1 MFKLPWPRSVIAFL
15 RVIGSYICYSTSL
28 LFLVL
33 TWFALTLWPA
43 ELNECVSTPDICKV
57 HINTHCVNE
66 FGTYSCDCDPGH
78 SRLYANFCAGNS
90 ILTLRSSLFLRDKN
104 DIKKAIIMT
113 VIVNCLQSSIFDVQF
128 GVPQGSVLGP
138 VLYTLYTTPLG
149 KIIKEHNIN
158 YHMYADDTQLYKSV
172 PFSDLQLLVQC
183 IETCSGNVK
192 KWMTDNKL
200 KMNNEKT
207 EILLCGPKKY
217 VESSDC
223 DHICI
228 EGENIS
234 FSNNARNLG
243 VYFDCTFSME
253 HHVKQLCKSLFF
265 ELRKISHMRA
275 FLNEASLQK
284 LVTSFVLSRMDYCN
298 SLLINLPNDT
308 ITKLQRIQNHAA
320 RLVLKKAKR
329 DHVTPLFRKLH
340 WLPLQARIDYKICV
354 LCFKCINK
362 TAPSYLSD
370 LLEQYVPS
378 RLLRSGSQNLLKIPP
393 RANKKNTEKAF
404 KHCAPYI
411 WNSLPSDIREAKS
424 ESQFKNDLKTHLFK
438 SHLCI

>member
-1 MFKLPWPRSVIAFL
+1 
-15 RVIGSYICYSTSL
+15 
-28 LFLVL
+28 
-33 TWFALTLWPA
+33 
-43 ELNECVSTPDICKV
+43 
-57 HINTHCVNE
+57 
-66 FGTYSCDCDPGH
+66 
-78 SRLYANFCAGNS
+78 
-90 ILTLRSSLFLRDKN
+90 
-104 DIKKAIIMT
+104 
-113 VIVNCLQSSIFDVQF
+113 
-128 GVPQGSVLGP
+128 
-138 VLYTLYTTPLG
+138 
-149 KIIKEHNIN
+149 
-158 YHMYADDTQLYKSV
+158 
-172 PFSDLQLLVQC
+172 
-183 IETCSGNVK
+183 
-192 KWMTDNKL
+192 MTDNKL
-200 KMNNEKT
+200 KINNEKT

-234 FSNNARNLG
+234 FADNARNLG

-284 LVTSFVLSRMDYCN
+284 LITSFVLSRMDYCN
-298 SLLINLPNDT
+298 SLLVNLPNDT

-320 RLVLKKAKR
+320 RLVLKKTKR

-393 RANKKNTEKAF
+393 RANKKCTEKAF

-424 ESQFKNDLKTHLFK
+424 ESQFKNYLKTHLFK